1 MINVE
6 TERLSL
12 LPLDAN
18 NLSLSIDN
26 FQELEK
32 AMGLTVTNAKLDEE
46 MQYAMHV
53 RRRKVLADED
63 NYLWLTNWAI
73 VSKEENCIVG
83 FAMIKGC
90 PNDSGEV
97 IVGYGI
103 ENDHRCN
110 GYASEAVKG
119 LIEWIFKNPKAK
131 YVIADT
137 DKFNIPSHRV
147 LEKAGATKYKETDQ
161 LLWWRI
167 ENSER
172 GIFN

>member
-1 MINVE
+1 MINIE
-6 TERLSL
+6 TERLIL
-12 LPLDAN
+12 LPLDSDD
-18 NLSLSIDN
+18 LSLSIEN

-32 AMGLTVTNAKLDEE
+32 KLGLTITNTKLDEE
-46 MQYAMHV
+46 MQYAMQV
-53 RRRKVLADED
+53 RRKKVLADEE

-73 VSKEENCIVG
+73 VSKNKNCIMG
-83 FAMIKGC
+83 FVMIKGC

-103 ENDHRCN
+103 ENEYRCN
-110 GYASEAVKG
+110 GYASEGVKG

-147 LEKAGATKYKETDQ
+147 LEKVGATKYKETDQ

-167 ENSER
+167 KKTK
-172 GIFN
+172 